1 MRKNIALDRWELFSL
16 KSVPEHDSAATIDD
30 FRSHETSCRAGRD
43 SRGSLPTAA
52 QRADSFA

>member
-1 MRKNIALDRWELFSL
+1 MRKNIALDRWELFPLS
-16 KSVPEHDSAATIDD
+16 
-30 FRSHETSCRAGRD
+30 RCRNMIQQLQSTTFGLTKRD